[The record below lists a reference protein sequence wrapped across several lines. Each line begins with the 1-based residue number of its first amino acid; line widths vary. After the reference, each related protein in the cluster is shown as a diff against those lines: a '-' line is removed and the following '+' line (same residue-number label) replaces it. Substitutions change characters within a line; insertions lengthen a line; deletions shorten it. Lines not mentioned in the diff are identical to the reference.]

1 MTPSHARLAGVSSTG
16 CAPESPAMRGARLR
30 GAKCASFHTQGS
42 RTEMVKI
49 RLRRVGRKNAPFY
62 RILVAD
68 SQSPRD
74 GKFIEIIGQYA
85 PRQSEG
91 SLQVD
96 EARANYWLDQGA
108 QPTDTVR
115 SLLRRAGV
123 LRRRHEQRLGIE
135 RKVTAVPV
143 SEQSDEAAPASA

>member
-1 MTPSHARLAGVSSTG
+1 
-16 CAPESPAMRGARLR
+16 
-30 GAKCASFHTQGS
+30 
-42 RTEMVKI
+42 MVKI

-91 SLQVD
+91 SLNVD

-115 SLLRRAGV
+115 SLLRRAGD
-123 LRRRHEQRLGIE
+123 LKNRHEKRLGIE
-135 RKVTAVPV
+135 RKVVAVPV
-143 SEQSDEAAPASA
+143 TEMADEPAAGA

>member
-1 MTPSHARLAGVSSTG
+1 
-16 CAPESPAMRGARLR
+16 
-30 GAKCASFHTQGS
+30 
-42 RTEMVKI
+42 MVKI

-91 SLQVD
+91 SLNVD

-123 LRRRHEQRLGIE
+123 LKNRHEKRLGIE
-135 RKVTAVPV
+135 RKVVAVPV
-143 SEQSDEAAPASA
+143 MEMADEPAAGA